1 MLKREGTAAP
11 LGLVLALAN
20 KPNCPSEASH
30 VMKTSS
36 EMNYMSVNPLINIM
50 DSSLSP
56 LRSNKLKVRET
67 GIEVFL
73 CTGRHKG
80 RKSRGKLA
88 SAAAAAA
95 IHCSHGRHLVQHL
108 FFMYFII
115 KTCEFCKPSMLHADQ
130 R

>member
-36 EMNYMSVNPLINIM
+36 EMNYTSVNPLINIM

-56 LRSNKLKVRET
+56 LRSNKL
-67 GIEVFL
+67 
-73 CTGRHKG
+73 
-80 RKSRGKLA
+80 SRRDGDRDISEALEDIKEGKA
-88 SAAAAAA
+88 EAN
-95 IHCSHGRHLVQHL
+95 
-108 FFMYFII
+108 
-115 KTCEFCKPSMLHADQ
+115 
-130 R
+130 

>member
-80 RKSRGKLA
+80 RKSRGKLV
-88 SAAAAAA
+88 SAAAA